1 MKRSEILEKYKD
13 LIQEDVEL
21 VRLEPVDDLS
31 DDTASSVLNKFDG
44 SILALFILSQKT
56 SKDGFVEKY
65 MLSEKDVKRIDMLR
79 QMLEE
84 DPTLKEQ
91 IISVIEKSLNIS
103 YSKASIYGNLQY
115 FQMHEEDIMLEEK
128 IPVLKKIK

>member
-1 MKRSEILEKYKD
+1 MKKSEILEKYKD

-44 SILALFILSQKT
+44 SILSLFVLSQKT

-91 IISVIEKSLNIS
+91 IISVIEESLNIS

>member
-44 SILALFILSQKT
+44 SILALFVLSQKT

-91 IISVIEKSLNIS
+91 IISVIEESLNIL

>member
-65 MLSEKDVKRIDMLR
+65 MFIT
-79 QMLEE
+79 LEVWLHKNLFVMPFGLLYRRSILASYVSCE
-84 DPTLKEQ
+84 TLFV
-91 IISVIEKSLNIS
+91 II
-103 YSKASIYGNLQY
+103 
-115 FQMHEEDIMLEEK
+115 
-128 IPVLKKIK
+128 